1 MVTVSGMKLF
11 RRNLLAG
18 VSASLLAIFGQAE
31 AVAAAG
37 PTITCTRVGQKA
49 VFRGYRYSCIK
60 SKGKLVWKRGAKVA
74 TPSASTSTEPNGP
87 QVPPALVFMAKAS
100 EVVEN
105 ETKFFVV
112 IKTDRVISYPVL
124 ATRIN
129 GAVVVLSAICTHRG
143 CIVHAEKGRIICP
156 CHESSFN
163 AMTGNAIKGSVA
175 TKALRK
181 YVVSEDADSIFIE
194 L

>member
-1 MVTVSGMKLF
+1 MKLF

-18 VSASLLAIFGQAE
+18 VSASLLSVIGQVG
-31 AVAAAG
+31 AVAASG
-37 PTITCTRVGQKA
+37 PTIRCTRVGQKT
-49 VFRGYRYSCIK
+49 VFRGYRYRCIK
-60 SKGKLVWKRGAKVA
+60 SKGRLVWRRGAKVVS
-74 TPSASTSTEPNGP
+74 PSASTSIEPKGP

-112 IKTDRVISYPVL
+112 IKTDMVISYPVL

-143 CIVHAEKGRIICP
+143 CIVQAENGRIVCP
-156 CHESSFN
+156 CHQSSFN
-163 AMTGNAIKGSVA
+163 ALTGNAIKGSVA

-181 YVVSEDADSIFIE
+181 FVVSEDADSIFIE